1 MSLIN
6 QTCWVVGGVG
16 VIGRGITR
24 ALLQSGA
31 TVIVNSR
38 EESRLQRIESD
49 LGNPEKL
56 ILVHGSLL
64 PGSAESTVE
73 KVLSNNTPL
82 HHVVAHGAVRYWTSK
97 AQGCDETFSLNNRR
111 LLDMDVE
118 EFASASGQ
126 LARLHF
132 NAASALLPRLEGLSE
147 FDGTKT
153 SYTFV
158 TGDGG
163 GHSSGKLSGAG
174 QLNSHHIW
182 GLSSGLRYEMKQSKV
197 AVREVRVGLQVNRS
211 EEERKKSPR
220 ERPLSEDIGNLC
232 AGLTCAGDKMD
243 GEMIEVESQQALEEN
258 LLEYETT
265 IDESI
270 TMPHVWESAGN
281 L

>member
-38 EESRLQRIESD
+38 AESRLQRLLED
-49 LGNPEKL
+49 LANPEKL
-56 ILVHGSLL
+56 VLVHGSLL
-64 PGSAESTVE
+64 PGSAESTIE
-73 KVLSNNTPL
+73 KVLANNTAL

-97 AQGCDETFSLNNRR
+97 KSASDETFSLDNRR
-111 LLDMDVE
+111 LLDMDTE

-132 NAASALLPRLEGLSE
+132 NAASTLIPRLEGLSD
-147 FDGTKT
+147 FDGSKT

-158 TGDGG
+158 TGDGS
-163 GHSSGKLSGAG
+163 GHSSGKRTGAG
-174 QLNSHHIW
+174 ELNSYHIW
-182 GLSSGLRYEMKQSKV
+182 GLSSGLRTELKQSKV

-211 EEERKKSPR
+211 EDERKKEPR
-220 ERPLSEDIGNLC
+220 LRPLSEGIGDLC
-232 AGLTCAGDKMD
+232 AGLASSGDKMD
-243 GEMIEVESQQALEEN
+243 GELIEVESQQVLEKQ
-258 LLEYETT
+258 LLEYKTT
-265 IDESI
+265 KDESI
-270 TMPHVWESAGN
+270 ELPHVWESSGN

>member
-1 MSLIN
+1 MSLVN

-16 VIGRGITR
+16 VIGRGVTR

-38 EESRLQRIESD
+38 AESRLQKLKTD
-49 LGNPEKL
+49 LADPANL
-56 ILVHGSLL
+56 VLVHGSLL
-64 PGSAESTVE
+64 PGSAEATVA
-73 KVLSNNTPL
+73 KVLSNNTAL
-82 HHVVAHGAVRYWTSK
+82 HHVVAHGAVRYWTDSS
-97 AQGCDETFSLNNRR
+97 GSDETFSLDNRR
-111 LLDMDVE
+111 LLDMNAE

-132 NAASALLPRLEGLSE
+132 NAASTLIPRLEGLSE

-163 GHSSGKLSGAG
+163 GHSSGKRTGAG
-174 QLNSHHIW
+174 ELNSYHIW
-182 GLSSGLRYEMKQSKV
+182 GLSSGLRNELKNSKV

-211 EEERKKSPR
+211 EEERKKEPR
-220 ERPLSEDIGNLC
+220 LRPLSEDIGDLC
-232 AGLTCAGDKMD
+232 AGLASAGDKM
-243 GEMIEVESQQALEEN
+243 GNGLIGFESQQALEEQLN
-258 LLEYETT
+258 EYKSVK
-265 IDESI
+265 DESI
-270 TMPHVWESAGN
+270 ELPHLWESSGN

>member
-38 EESRLQRIESD
+38 EESRLQRLQSD
-49 LGNPEKL
+49 LGNPDRL
-56 ILVHGSLL
+56 ILVPGSLL
-64 PGSAESTVE
+64 PGFAESTVE
-73 KVLSNNTPL
+73 KVLANNTAL
-82 HHVVAHGAVRYWTSK
+82 HHVVAHGAVRYWTKDS
-97 AQGCDETFSLNNRR
+97 GSDETYSIDNRR
-111 LLDMDVE
+111 LLDMSAE
-118 EFASASGQ
+118 EFSSASGQ

-163 GHSSGKLSGAG
+163 GHSSGKRTGAG
-174 QLNSHHIW
+174 ELNAHHIW
-182 GLSSGLRYEMKQSKV
+182 GLSSGLRNELKNSKV
-197 AVREVRVGLQVNRS
+197 AVREVRVGLKVNRS
-211 EEERKKSPR
+211 EEERKSAPR
-220 ERPLSEDIGNLC
+220 QRPLSEDIGNLC

-243 GEMIEVESQQALEEN
+243 GEMIEFESQEALDEH
-258 LLEYETT
+258 LLEYKITQ
-265 IDESI
+265 DESI
-270 TMPHVWESAGN
+270 TLPHVWEKAGH